1 MMDSVGWFPVNIII
15 EIIIWFNSLLTVRPV
30 FACLLKNRRLK
41 TREGLVKGKK
51 TKGKLMKQKKGGK
64 KTTEE
69 HWVIL
74 NAHSDTNIDFT
85 DYNCC

>member
-1 MMDSVGWFPVNIII
+1 
-15 EIIIWFNSLLTVRPV
+15 
-30 FACLLKNRRLK
+30 
-41 TREGLVKGKK
+41 
-51 TKGKLMKQKKGGK
+51 MKQKKGGK

-85 DYNCC
+85 DYNCCLKDTEYRQGNRWWMVKQPD